1 MTFASNKIYKFL
13 PVDSVG
19 TPTDLATGLVYKAVV
34 VDANGAPIT
43 KYAPYVIAQ
52 SAVPVSVGV
61 SSAEETVATIA
72 IPANAMGPNGT
83 LRIFTSWTYTN
94 GADDKIL
101 RVRFS
106 SVSGTVYHQTT
117 ATTTATQSILTQIS
131 NVNATNAQKSGSA
144 SALTGFGGSSGAIV
158 TSSVDTTAA
167 TTIVITGQKETAG
180 DTLTLERYL
189 VEVLYGA

>member
-52 SAVPVSVGV
+52 SAVPVSVGA

-72 IPANAMGPNGT
+72 IPANAMGPNGL
-83 LRIFTSWTYTN
+83 LRIWTLWSFTN

-106 SVSGTVYHQTT
+106 GAAGTQYLAATQ
-117 ATTTATQSILTQIS
+117 TTTAGYYTLTEIS
-131 NVNATNAQKSGSA
+131 NRGATNSQVGHANINNPFTNTTVA
-144 SALTGFGGSSGAIV
+144 PV
-158 TSSVDTTAA
+158 TSAVDTAAA